1 MIAYLSGTI
10 RKKLPKAVIIDTGS
24 VGYLVH
30 LPIPLLEK
38 TEEKAAAEFF
48 IHTKVREDDISLFGF
63 ENMAGLEFFKTL
75 LNVNGV
81 GPKLALEILS
91 QNPEKVKAALLSGD
105 LLYLTKIPGIGKK
118 TAERLVVELKSKID
132 WADIDIS
139 RTHTSLEQTVS
150 EDAVNALM
158 GLGYQRFEIIRVL
171 KEMPEKIAKV
181 EEIVTYFLRNV

>member
-1 MIAYLSGTI
+1 LIAYLVGTI
-10 RKKLPKAVIIDTGS
+10 RKKLPKAVIVDTGAI
-24 VGYLVH
+24 GYLVH
-30 LPIPLLEK
+30 LPISLLEK

-63 ENMAGLEFFKTL
+63 ETMAGLEFFKTL
-75 LNVNGV
+75 LNVNGI
-81 GPKLALEILS
+81 GPKLAMEILS

-118 TAERLVVELKSKID
+118 TAERLIVELKGKID

-139 RTHTSLEQTVS
+139 RTHTQLEPTVS

-158 GLGYQRFEIIRVL
+158 GLGYQKFEVIRVL
-171 KEMPEKIAKV
+171 REMPEKIAKV
-181 EEIVTYFLRNV
+181 EDIITYFLRNV